1 MRGGGASGDTA
12 RLEHEDAAS
21 RDPRRIEEREREPRR
36 LARTGRRDED
46 RRASLGQG
54 GEHRGKHG
62 VDREGS
68 GAVERR
74 HAGGRGRTQ
83 GTRETRAAYLSYA
96 LSSNLPPVMTDP
108 TLPDQSSTATRDRI
122 FWSLIAIVVLT
133 DIFSK
138 RWAERVL
145 GLHVPVDVFD
155 PWLRWTLTYNTGA
168 AMNLSL
174 GAASRYVF
182 SAIALGMIIYLFRL
196 YRQSA
201 PTARAAPAA
210 LALIAAGAFGNL
222 LDRLRHG
229 KGVVDFI
236 DVGTAE
242 WRFWTFNVADM
253 GVTTGAI
260 LLALLLWRE
269 GDDPEK
275 IPEAVPSS
283 PGSSHDA
290 AS

>member
-1 MRGGGASGDTA
+1 MT
-12 RLEHEDAAS
+12 
-21 RDPRRIEEREREPRR
+21 EP
-36 LARTGRRDED
+36 
-46 RRASLGQG
+46 
-54 GEHRGKHG
+54 
-62 VDREGS
+62 
-68 GAVERR
+68 
-74 HAGGRGRTQ
+74 TQ
-83 GTRETRAAYLSYA
+83 RPNA
-96 LSSNLPPVMTDP
+96 D
-108 TLPDQSSTATRDRI
+108 TATRDRI
-122 FWSLIAIVVLT
+122 FWSLVVFVVLS
-133 DIFSK
+133 DILSK
-138 RWAERVL
+138 RWAERAL
-145 GLHVPVDVFD
+145 GLHVPVDVVD

-182 SAIALGMIIYLFRL
+182 SLIALGMIVYLYRL
-196 YRQSA
+196 HRQSA
-201 PTARAAPAA
+201 PSSRATPAA

-236 DVGTAE
+236 DVGTAD

-269 GDDPEK
+269 GDAPAPAPE
-275 IPEAVPSS
+275 PVTPSPS
-283 PGSSHDA
+283 PSDDA